1 MNRIRQPEVN
11 QEKVKKEKTSV
22 LSASKLLNA
31 IDNISILPGQNFSAR
46 LIPYTLFMLGIAL
59 VYIANSYYSEK
70 TVREIDKIGRELKT
84 LRSEY
89 ISGRSELMF
98 NSKQSEVAKSVA
110 PLGVVESTEAP
121 RKIVLRT
128 YKTEEED

>member
-1 MNRIRQPEVN
+1 M
-11 QEKVKKEKTSV
+11 
-22 LSASKLLNA
+22 
-31 IDNISILPGQNFSAR
+31 
-46 LIPYTLFMLGIAL
+46 IPYTLFLLMIAL

-70 TVREIDKIGRELKT
+70 TVREIDKIGKELKT

-89 ISGRSELMF
+89 ISGKSELMF
-98 NSKQSEVAKSVA
+98 NSKQSEVAKNVA

-128 YKTEEED
+128 TQTDKED